1 MILVTGATG
10 HVGKEVVK
18 TLMQKNVDFQVATRR
33 KESKGVYFDFET
45 PSSIKPA
52 LSGITKLFLLR
63 PPHLADA
70 KKYFQPVI
78 DTAKEVGINHIV
90 FLSLLGVEKNP
101 IVPHSKIRKNHKRFW
116 SSLYIFK
123 T

>member
-45 PSSIKPA
+45 PHP
-52 LSGITKLFLLR
+52 
-63 PPHLADA
+63 
-70 KKYFQPVI
+70 
-78 DTAKEVGINHIV
+78 
-90 FLSLLGVEKNP
+90 
-101 IVPHSKIRKNHKRFW
+101 
-116 SSLYIFK
+116 
-123 T
+123 